1 MRRESSLQARPAVNL
16 TRSWRD
22 RENLTMLFY
31 GILNFSEFSGILM
44 ESLNFKIG
52 LRLFKW
58 ITENN
63 NQHLALKKVL
73 HM

>member
-1 MRRESSLQARPAVNL
+1 MSRREQLASEAGGELDPKLAGARDPHNG
-16 TRSWRD
+16 
-22 RENLTMLFY
+22 MLV
-31 GILNFSEFSGILM
+31 FSEFSGILM
-44 ESLNFKIG
+44 ECLNFKIG

-63 NQHLALKKVL
+63 NQHLALKKAL